1 MIKRNSTDLPKMNI
15 LSYFNEDVNV
25 NTICSRLNEGLKDIA
40 VSGLWGGSRALF
52 ILALQKKVKGQ
63 VVVISER
70 EDFADAQIED
80 IRAFIPEESKLR
92 LEMFYQDRPLES
104 LKSLFSLYAY
114 PDNNSILFTTIA
126 SIQARIISK
135 NKYAEQSFD
144 INRGQQID
152 YNVFLEK
159 LLSAGYTRADMVTQP
174 GEFSVRGQVIDL
186 WTANFTGP
194 VRMVLL
200 NDKIE
205 QIKRFDITTQKST
218 VEEQIVHI
226 IPASF
231 DAGSGEKGMLIF
243 DWLGDNPVVV
253 LDGISS
259 SSIFGGMNTREEF
272 SRRSS
277 LPVTLIE
284 MSALPVKN
292 SINYGT
298 FQQSSFNADVKAF
311 FAQLLLWKSEGM
323 SVHIFCNNSGE
334 KSRLADLLEETSAG
348 QSIPVPEIS
357 LNTGSLNAGF
367 IWPAKKLVVLTDTE
381 VFNRYKIKRHWQK
394 FSYENTKFT
403 ELSELNIGDYM
414 VHERYGIGIFTGL
427 KQVQVEGRGADYVV
441 LEYTNNDLLYVPV
454 EDFML
459 VQKYIGD
466 EGYRPRL
473 NSLDSTSWLQAK
485 RNARKSVRN
494 IARELL
500 NVHAARQSV
509 PGHSFPADSE
519 FEKKF
524 AEAFIY
530 ELTPSQKK
538 AVDEVLYDMMDKRPM
553 DRIVCGDVGYGKTE
567 VAMRASFKAVLDG
580 KQVAVLVPTTI
591 LAEQHFNTFSERFA
605 DYPVNIQMLSRFRTG
620 RQQKDIL
627 DSLKNGRMDIVIGTH
642 RLLQKDVCFSDIGL
656 IIIDEEHKFGVRHK
670 EKIKQLKKLIDVLT
684 LTATPIPRTLSMA
697 MGGVRCLS
705 VIDTPPPERLPIET
719 YVGEYDDDTVR
730 VAISNEVNRGGQVF
744 YIHDRIDTIDS
755 TVSSLMSMV
764 PGINIC
770 YIHGQMPARKIEKIM
785 QDFIAKKYSILVS
798 TTIVESGLDIP
809 SVNTIIISNAQKL
822 GLAQM
827 HQLRGRIGRDKYQ
840 AFCYFLYPQ
849 EELLTDIARKRL
861 MTIAQ
866 HTDLGAGFKIALKD
880 LQIRGAGNL
889 LGSQQHGHIMN
900 VGFDLYCKL
909 LGQAVEEMRCG
920 IDIEEDVETVHTIEI
935 NLPVDAYIPVTYIS
949 SPVQRIMTYK
959 RLSSASEMKT
969 IEGLAEELVDR
980 YGNMPMQCRILL
992 EIVKI
997 RQLSKQ
1003 LGVMHISHKAGRV
1016 TIRFSN
1022 NEILKPEKFSRINME
1037 DNVTIQLEAGK
1048 ELNIVIDNIFSSGLE
1063 DVKKIKNILKVLI

>member
-1 MIKRNSTDLPKMNI
+1 
-15 LSYFNEDVNV
+15 
-25 NTICSRLNEGLKDIA
+25 
-40 VSGLWGGSRALF
+40 
-52 ILALQKKVKGQ
+52 
-63 VVVISER
+63 
-70 EDFADAQIED
+70 
-80 IRAFIPEESKLR
+80 
-92 LEMFYQDRPLES
+92 
-104 LKSLFSLYAY
+104 
-114 PDNNSILFTTIA
+114 
-126 SIQARIISK
+126 
-135 NKYAEQSFD
+135 
-144 INRGQQID
+144 
-152 YNVFLEK
+152 
-159 LLSAGYTRADMVTQP
+159 
-174 GEFSVRGQVIDL
+174 
-186 WTANFTGP
+186 
-194 VRMVLL
+194 
-200 NDKIE
+200 
-205 QIKRFDITTQKST
+205 
-218 VEEQIVHI
+218 
-226 IPASF
+226 
-231 DAGSGEKGMLIF
+231 
-243 DWLGDNPVVV
+243 
-253 LDGISS
+253 
-259 SSIFGGMNTREEF
+259 
-272 SRRSS
+272 
-277 LPVTLIE
+277 
-284 MSALPVKN
+284 
-292 SINYGT
+292 
-298 FQQSSFNADVKAF
+298 
-311 FAQLLLWKSEGM
+311 
-323 SVHIFCNNSGE
+323 
-334 KSRLADLLEETSAG
+334 
-348 QSIPVPEIS
+348 
-357 LNTGSLNAGF
+357 
-367 IWPAKKLVVLTDTE
+367 
-381 VFNRYKIKRHWQK
+381 
-394 FSYENTKFT
+394 
-403 ELSELNIGDYM
+403 
-414 VHERYGIGIFTGL
+414 
-427 KQVQVEGRGADYVV
+427 
-441 LEYTNNDLLYVPV
+441 
-454 EDFML
+454 
-459 VQKYIGD
+459 
-466 EGYRPRL
+466 
-473 NSLDSTSWLQAK
+473 
-485 RNARKSVRN
+485 
-494 IARELL
+494 
-500 NVHAARQSV
+500 
-509 PGHSFPADSE
+509 
-519 FEKKF
+519 
-524 AEAFIY
+524 
-530 ELTPSQKK
+530 
-538 AVDEVLYDMMDKRPM
+538 
-553 DRIVCGDVGYGKTE
+553 
-567 VAMRASFKAVLDG
+567 
-580 KQVAVLVPTTI
+580 
-591 LAEQHFNTFSERFA
+591 
-605 DYPVNIQMLSRFRTG
+605 
-620 RQQKDIL
+620 
-627 DSLKNGRMDIVIGTH
+627 MDIVIGTH